1 MQQLTIDDMKAI
13 ELSIMDEIDRVCRE
27 HGLRYFLAYGSLI
40 GAARHQGFI
49 PWDDDMDI
57 MMPRADYEVFAAHFD
72 EWRSDARFAA
82 ESYRDGVHY
91 SSFVKVVDN
100 TTAVREN
107 FLRKD
112 IVSGVWVDVF
122 PLDWVGENC
131 EATLKK
137 IGRLSWARSFAVA
150 DPNVGS
156 SALVRLV
163 KKIVCPLVAGRDP
176 REYSRRID
184 ELAQTC
190 GDEKTAT
197 KVGYLFDGLDQGLI
211 HDRACFDQVVDL
223 PFEGRSSLA
232 PAAYDEL
239 LTQTYGDWRTPP
251 AQGSRANH
259 TFEAVRLDDGEVP
272 RA

>member
-1 MQQLTIDDMKAI
+1 MQQLGIEDMKAI
-13 ELSIMDEIDRVCRE
+13 ELGVMDEIDRVCRE

-57 MMPRADYEVFAAHFD
+57 MMLRTDYETFVANFNDWRGD
-72 EWRSDARFAA
+72 ERFAV

-91 SSFVKVVDN
+91 STFAKVVDN

-107 FLRKD
+107 FLRKN

-122 PLDWVGENC
+122 PIDYLGDSAAPV
-131 EATLKK
+131 LKK
-137 IGRLSWARSFAVA
+137 IGRLSWTRSFVVA

-156 SALVRLV
+156 SALTRLV
-163 KKIVCPLVAGRDP
+163 KRIVCPFVANRDP
-176 REYSRRID
+176 RDYSRRID

-190 GDEKTAT
+190 GEADTAT
-197 KVGYLFDGLDQGLI
+197 RLGYLLDGNIEGYFMDRELLDETI
-211 HDRACFDQVVDL
+211 EL
-223 PFEGRSSLA
+223 PFEGRSYLA

-239 LTQTYGDWRTPP
+239 LTRTYGDWRTPP
-251 AQGSRANH
+251 AEGSRAVH
-259 TFEAVRLDDGEVP
+259 TAEAVRLDGEG
-272 RA
+272 AKA

>member
-1 MQQLTIDDMKAI
+1 MQLSIDDMRAI
-13 ELSIMDEIDRVCRE
+13 ELGVMDEIDRVCRA
-27 HGLRYFLAYGSLI
+27 HGLRYVLAYGSLI

-57 MMPRADYEVFAAHFD
+57 MMPREDYEVFAANFD
-72 EWRSDARFAA
+72 EWRSDERFAA
-82 ESYRDGVHY
+82 ESYRDGVHF

-122 PLDWVGENC
+122 PIDYLGDN
-131 EATLKK
+131 AKPTLKK
-137 IGRLSWARSFAVA
+137 IGRLSWTRSFIVA

-156 SALVRLV
+156 SALARLV
-163 KKIVCPLVAGRDP
+163 KKIVCPLVSGRDP

-190 GDEKTAT
+190 GDAATA
-197 KVGYLFDGLDQGLI
+197 KRMGYLLDGDIEGYFMPREWLDE
-211 HDRACFDQVVDL
+211 VVEL
-223 PFEGRSSLA
+223 PFEGRSYLA
-232 PAAYDEL
+232 PKLYDQML
-239 LTQTYGDWRTPP
+239 ATTYGNWRIPP
-251 AQGSRANH
+251 AEADRAVH
-259 TFEAVRLDDGEVP
+259 TAQAVRLSEVTG
-272 RA
+272 A